1 MVDPEGVRYNCCEQY
16 MMYKKAQLFADR
28 KSAQAILAATD
39 PAQQKQLG
47 REVEEFDSSLWNTH
61 KFGIVWYG
69 NYLKFSQH
77 DDLRAR
83 LLATG
88 NKILAEASPHD
99 LVWGVGFAAEDDA
112 ILDSDNWTGQNLLGQ
127 VLISVRS
134 AMALLS

>member
-28 KSAQAILAATD
+28 KGAQAILAATD

-47 REVEEFDSSLWNTH
+47 REVEGFDSSLWNTH
-61 KFGIVWYG
+61 KFGIVWYA

-77 DDLRAR
+77 DDLRFR

-88 NKILAEASPHD
+88 DKILAEASPP
-99 LVWGVGFAAEDDA
+99 
-112 ILDSDNWTGQNLLGQ
+112 
-127 VLISVRS
+127 
-134 AMALLS
+134 